1 MRLRT
6 RQQYRRMAQQTFK
19 FTGHWILADIRVT
32 QGPFSRLGIT
42 VTRRYGSAYQR
53 NRFKRITREAFR
65 LSYPYLKIYFDIVIR
80 PRSQAL
86 CATQQDIQQ
95 ELLQFVERAIRIF
108 SSRENSQIKS

>member
-19 FTGHWILADIRVT
+19 FTGHWILADIRMT
-32 QGPFSRLGIT
+32 NGPFSRLGIT
-42 VTRRYGSAYQR
+42 ATRRYGSAYQR

-65 LSYPYLKIYFDIVIR
+65 LSYPDLKFHFDIVIR

-86 CATQQDIQQ
+86 HATRHDIQQ
-95 ELLQFVERAIRIF
+95 ELIQFVERAARL
-108 SSRENSQIKS
+108 SST